1 MRFVLV
7 CPAGSAQRC
16 SIVSYTRY
24 LMRHPSCHAQVDYI
38 VQRLVI
44 QFKLVKGKRY
54 ERDLSR
60 LDCMSASRF
69 LLNRNLESCLQS
81 AESQQ

>member
-1 MRFVLV
+1 M
-7 CPAGSAQRC
+7 
-16 SIVSYTRY
+16 
-24 LMRHPSCHAQVDYI
+24 
-38 VQRLVI
+38 

-69 LLNRNLESCLQS
+69 LLNRNLETCLQN
-81 AESQQ
+81 ADSQR

>member
-1 MRFVLV
+1 MLFLFNCVHLVQAGHDGRTEAMRE
-7 CPAGSAQRC
+7 C
-16 SIVSYTRY
+16 
-24 LMRHPSCHAQVDYI
+24 M
-38 VQRLVI
+38 

-69 LLNRNLESCLQS
+69 LLNRNLESCLQN
-81 AESQQ
+81 ADSQQ